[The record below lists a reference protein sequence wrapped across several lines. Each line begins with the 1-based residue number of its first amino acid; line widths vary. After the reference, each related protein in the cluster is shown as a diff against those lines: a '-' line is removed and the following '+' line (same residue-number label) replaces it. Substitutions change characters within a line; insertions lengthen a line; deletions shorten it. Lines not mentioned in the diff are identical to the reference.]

1 MKNNIYV
8 SSSCVNNSK
17 IADSVVQLADMGFTH
32 IELSG
37 GTNLYD
43 GWLDDLLELKDRYG
57 LSYRCHNYFPPPEK
71 HFVLNLSSANHEER
85 ERAVAH
91 AIKAIELS
99 KQLDAT
105 EYGIHAG
112 FRFQPDTKLLG
123 KAFNKT
129 SLQPM
134 DEALMVFAQSWNR
147 LESIAK
153 QYAVDLYIENNVLSA
168 ANKKT
173 FGKENPFLATD
184 VDSISTLL
192 TLTRAKLL
200 LDVAHLKVSCQSLGL
215 SFQDQLTSLVPLAS
229 YLHFSDN
236 NAQADTNHGLKSDS
250 MLYHLLSDVS
260 LQDKTITLE
269 VYDGSLTDSYRNT
282 MSLLSRDN

>member
-1 MKNNIYV
+1 MKSNIYV

-17 IADSVVQLADMGFTH
+17 IADSVIQLADMGFSN

-43 GWLDDLLELKDRYG
+43 GWLDDLLELKERYS
-57 LSYRCHNYFPPPEK
+57 LSYRCHNYFPPPED
-71 HFVLNLSSANHEER
+71 HFVLNLSSANNDER
-85 ERAVAH
+85 NRAVAH

-99 KQLDAT
+99 KQLGAT

-123 KAFNKT
+123 KAFNKAV
-129 SLQPM
+129 LQPM
-134 DEALMVFAQSWNR
+134 DEALTIFAQSWNR
-147 LESIAK
+147 LETIAK
-153 QYAVDLYIENNVLSA
+153 HCGVELYIENNVLSA

-192 TLTRAKLL
+192 TLTGAKLL
-200 LDVAHLKVSCQSLGL
+200 LDVAHLKVSCQSLEL
-215 SFQDQLTSLVPLAS
+215 PFQEQLTSLTPLSS

-236 NAQADTNHGLKSDS
+236 NGQADTNHGLKSDS
-250 MLYHLLSDVS
+250 SLFRLLSSVS
-260 LQDKTITLE
+260 LHDKTVTLE
-269 VYDGSLTDSYRNT
+269 VYDGSLNDSYRNT
-282 MSLLSRDN
+282 LSLLNVND